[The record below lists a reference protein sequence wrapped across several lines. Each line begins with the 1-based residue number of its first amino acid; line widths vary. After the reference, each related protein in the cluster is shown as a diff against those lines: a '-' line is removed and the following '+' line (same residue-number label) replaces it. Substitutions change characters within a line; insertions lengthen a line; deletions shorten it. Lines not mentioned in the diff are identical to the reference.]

1 MRKIST
7 PSKHAR
13 ALDEITFQA
22 SLHALLT
29 AVGKL
34 ERRED
39 SAPDVGPL
47 EPVQANAERL
57 PE

>member
-7 PSKHAR
+7 LSKHAR

-22 SLHALLT
+22 SLYALLT
-29 AVGKL
+29 AVRQL

-39 SAPDVGPL
+39 SEPDVRPL
-47 EPVQANAERL
+47 EPVRVNAERL